1 MILVRSLI
9 EWNRSDQEQRVFR
22 VLAIDGAT
30 DSLWLFL
37 IGGDSLPIFEKLSE
51 VDAAVENLQARILDI
66 DPYAHLQEAESFI
79 PEKYRI
85 RRDAAWK
92 VIEPIVNS
100 PGIQAFDPKSR
111 GRLVDEAVKKHSVT
125 KKYIYKSLRKY
136 WERGMIPNALLPEYP
151 NCGARGQERIPG
163 NQKRGR
169 PRALAKLNGEPLG
182 VNVDGSI
189 RERLQRGFK
198 LFCQKRPEEGGQG
211 IGQGFESTLRKF
223 FYIGFERKNGRLHP
237 ILPDLHVRPTLGQFK
252 YWGPKGCDR
261 RESIIRTRGERD
273 YNLRYR
279 PVLGDSTLMSHGPGA
294 IYQLDS
300 TPADVWLVSGLDPSR
315 RLGKAIVYSVVDQF
329 SHMIVGI
336 YVGLENSSFHVAGLA
351 LENAIVNKVPF
362 CAEHGCEII
371 SDEWPVEGLP
381 ESLIADRGEL
391 EGYGASEIVKSL
403 GVSVSNTAP
412 YRADLKGIVERSFR
426 SMNDAIIHR
435 LPGATRKA
443 RNRGERHPG
452 LSAALTV
459 KEFRTLLI
467 YYVLQHNSRRIEGY
481 RLQRDMI
488 AAGLEP
494 RPIDIWRWGI
504 RHRSGNLR
512 KADLIA
518 VKRNL
523 LPGGKATVTF
533 RGIRFRGLYYS
544 CERAVRERWY
554 ERARTEKSWQIEI
567 TFDPRCVDAI
577 FARIV
582 GISQLELCHI
592 VEADHRFIGVSW
604 TDVDDF
610 HASQKEMRDRTST
623 KDLQAKS
630 NLTTIFDDVV
640 EHAVERAAV
649 ANKGLN
655 KSEQLRNVRH
665 NRVAELKIQNDAHNA
680 EVPNLNGNNIFNR
693 DSNNDGTAES
703 PSEIYVPPPSNTDL
717 FRQQRENQTEKI

>member
-22 VLAIDGAT
+22 VLAIDVGSDT
-30 DSLWLFL
+30 IWLFL
-37 IGGDSLPIFEKLSE
+37 IGGDKLPNFDKLSE
-51 VDAAVENLQARILDI
+51 VHAALENQQARILDI
-66 DPYAHLQEAESFI
+66 DPYAHLQEAEGFI
-79 PEKYRI
+79 PAKYRV
-85 RRDAAWK
+85 RRDVAWK
-92 VIEPIVNS
+92 VIEPIVNA
-100 PGIQAFDPKSR
+100 PGIQAFDPAFR

-125 KKYIYKSLRKY
+125 KKYIYKALRRY
-136 WERGMIPNALLPEYP
+136 WERGMVPNALLPEYA
-151 NCGARGQERIPG
+151 NCGARGEERVPG
-163 NQKRGR
+163 NLKRGR
-169 PRALAKLNGEPLG
+169 PRMLAKSNGASVG
-182 VNVDGSI
+182 VNVDESI
-189 RERLQRGFK
+189 KERLQRGFK
-198 LFCQKRPEEGGQG
+198 MFCQKKPEDGGQG
-211 IGQGFESTLRKF
+211 ISQGFESTLRKF
-223 FYIGFERKNGRLHP
+223 FYVGFERKNGRLHP
-237 ILPDLHVRPTLGQFK
+237 ILPDVHIRPTLGQFK
-252 YWGPKGCDR
+252 YWGPKGCDP

-279 PVLGDSTLMSHGPGA
+279 PLLGDSTLMAHGPGA

-315 RLGKAIVYSVVDQF
+315 RLGKAILYSVVDQF

-336 YVGLENSSFHVAGLA
+336 YVGFENSSFHIAGLA

-362 CAEHGCEII
+362 CAEHGCEINP
-371 SDEWPVEGLP
+371 DEWPVEGLP

-403 GVSVSNTAP
+403 GISVSNTAP

-426 SMNDAIIHR
+426 SMNDGIIHR

-467 YYVLQHNSRRIEGY
+467 YYVLRHNSRRIEGY

-494 RPIDIWRWGI
+494 RPLDIWRWGI
-504 RHRSGNLR
+504 QYRSGNLR
-512 KADLIA
+512 KADLTA

-533 RGIRFRGLYYS
+533 RGIRFRGIYYS
-544 CERAVRERWY
+544 CERALRERWY

-582 GISQLELCHI
+582 GNSQLEFCHI
-592 VEADHRFIGVSW
+592 VEADHRFIGMSW
-604 TDVDDF
+604 ADVDDF
-610 HASQKEMRDRTST
+610 YVSQKELRDITST
-623 KDLQAKS
+623 KDLQSKS
-630 NLTTIFDDVV
+630 NLTTIFDNIV
-640 EHAVERAAV
+640 EHAVERATV

-655 KSEQLRNVRH
+655 KSEQLRNVRS
-665 NRVAELKIQNDAHNA
+665 NRKTELKMQTEAHNA
-680 EVPNLNGNNIFNR
+680 EDKNLNGNSILNR
-693 DSNNDGTAES
+693 DGNIDGTAES
-703 PSEIYVPPPSNTDL
+703 PAGVYVPPPSNIDL
-717 FRQQRENQTEKI
+717 FRQQRENQMEEL